1 MISAFYAALLALVQV
16 GLTLN
21 VVRYRR
27 SQHVSLGTEGGDAT
41 LLKAVR
47 AHGNFIE
54 VVPLALLM
62 IVLAEL
68 QGAPGW
74 ILHSLAMLLV
84 IGRVLHIYAIL
95 FGPHKK
101 GQPRVVGMVLSLFV
115 LILGAL
121 INLWFAFPAL

>member
-1 MISAFYAALLALVQV
+1 MITAFYAALLALIQV

-27 SQHVSLGTEGGDAT
+27 TQKISLSTESSDGE

-54 VVPLALLM
+54 IVPMGLLM
-62 IVLAEL
+62 IVLAEF

-74 ILHSLAMLLV
+74 SIHSLGMLLL
-84 IGRVLHIYAIL
+84 IGRVLHAHAIL
-95 FGPHKK
+95 LCPNSYGVTRP
-101 GQPRVVGMVLSLFV
+101 VGMVLSLFV

-121 INLWFAFPAL
+121 INLWLAIPVL